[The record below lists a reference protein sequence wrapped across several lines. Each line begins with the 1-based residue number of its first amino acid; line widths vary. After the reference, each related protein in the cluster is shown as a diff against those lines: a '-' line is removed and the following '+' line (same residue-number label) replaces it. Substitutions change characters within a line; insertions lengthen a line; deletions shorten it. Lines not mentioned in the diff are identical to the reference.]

1 MGRVNDVAGRLL
13 DKVAVVTGAGGGIG
27 GAAAQRFAGEG
38 ASVVALDRIQPGG
51 TTNDGSGKNQLYL
64 QVDVTDESQV
74 AAAFET
80 VRAQYGH
87 LDVLYTCAGIQ
98 LLNADKPVD
107 SLDMDAWSRTL
118 AVNLTG
124 VYLCCKYAVRMML
137 ERKAGSIINCSS
149 PLAVSGR
156 GWRYHA
162 YSASKGCV
170 HALTKAMAAAYGP
183 LGIRVNAIV
192 PGTVQTGMTAAL
204 AVDPA
209 RIGELTQRSALRRLG
224 RPDDIAGVAVFLA
237 SDESSYVTGSAYAVD
252 GGLLI
257 T

>member
-1 MGRVNDVAGRLL
+1 MAGRLL
-13 DKVAVVTGAGGGIG
+13 DKVVVVTGASGGIG
-27 GAAAQRFAGEG
+27 GAAAQRFAEEG
-38 ASVVALDRIQPGG
+38 ASVVALDRLQHAESADSNSVRN
-51 TTNDGSGKNQLYL
+51 TTYI

-80 VRAQYGH
+80 VRTEFGH

-98 LLNADKPVD
+98 LLDADKPVD
-107 SLDMDAWSRTL
+107 DLEMDAWSRTL

-124 VYLCCKYAVRMML
+124 VYLCCKYAVRVML

-162 YSASKGCV
+162 YSASKGGV

-183 LGIRVNAIV
+183 HGIRVNAIV
-192 PGTVQTGMTAAL
+192 PGTVQTPMTAAL
-204 AVDPA
+204 ATDPD
-209 RIGELTQRSALRRLG
+209 RIGELTQRSALRRLA

-237 SDESSYVTGSAYAVD
+237 SDESSYVTGSSYAVD